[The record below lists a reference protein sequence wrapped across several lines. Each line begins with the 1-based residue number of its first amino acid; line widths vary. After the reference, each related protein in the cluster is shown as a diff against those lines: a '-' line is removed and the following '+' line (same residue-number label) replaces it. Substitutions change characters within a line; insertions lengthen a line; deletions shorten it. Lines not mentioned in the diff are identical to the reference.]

1 MESLVFKDVPARLAG
16 QLICLAEQY
25 GEERGDRI
33 HIDLKLSQLELA
45 NLIGATRETT
55 STAINDMKRSG
66 IVDTSHRTIVINDI
80 EALHD
85 IKDGI

>member
-16 QLICLAEQY
+16 QLIRLAEQY
-25 GEERGDRI
+25 GEERGGRI

-55 STAINDMKRSG
+55 STAINDMKRAG

-85 IKDGI
+85 MKDGI